1 MVHAPHGRYI
11 NAGNLSPITRSQQAA
26 SRDLGRISL
35 LIAFSRR
42 SDNGVRREGREREKN
57 KEEKRERGGT
67 LTPTPPPRFCCFFFF
82 SSHISLWC
90 PHDLNAWNKLLCWS
104 QKDCSLK
111 CGQLYRSIYVS
122 KILLYSIIRAPS
134 ALIIFGTTFTLFIFH
149 NSHSRSKNINSV
161 FLCGFSFTVISSECD
176 SRITLTAQAKGMGAL
191 GTRTTIFFCFYY
203 Y

>member
-1 MVHAPHGRYI
+1 MKDSIIKIVIIIVINFHIIIIFILIIIVMVHAPHGRYI

-90 PHDLNAWNKLLCWS
+90 PHDLNAWNKLLC
-104 QKDCSLK
+104 
-111 CGQLYRSIYVS
+111 
-122 KILLYSIIRAPS
+122 
-134 ALIIFGTTFTLFIFH
+134 
-149 NSHSRSKNINSV
+149 
-161 FLCGFSFTVISSECD
+161 
-176 SRITLTAQAKGMGAL
+176 
-191 GTRTTIFFCFYY
+191 
-203 Y
+203 